1 MATVGVHVGYV
12 VFSLDVWVE
21 VLGVLEGFG
30 ECLEFLEDSE
40 GDSCGEVVSTVV
52 AEVCLVDACCCN
64 ASCSIDDGVELF

>member
-30 ECLEFLEDSE
+30 ECLEFLGDSE
-40 GDSCGEVVSTVV
+40 GDSCGEVV
-52 AEVCLVDACCCN
+52 
-64 ASCSIDDGVELF
+64 